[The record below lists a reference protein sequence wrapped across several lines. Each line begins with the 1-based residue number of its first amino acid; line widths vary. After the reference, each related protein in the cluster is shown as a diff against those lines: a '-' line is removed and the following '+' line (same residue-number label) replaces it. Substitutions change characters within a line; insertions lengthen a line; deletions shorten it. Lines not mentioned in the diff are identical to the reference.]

1 MQIRDKVVLITGASR
16 GIGLAC
22 AQELNKRG
30 AKVILANRGPDSELK
45 SHFKHPENVELV
57 TLDLSSGESIDSLA
71 QKILQEGRL
80 DILFNNAGQLTG
92 GLLEEQPV
100 DDILNMY
107 QVNLVG
113 TVHLTRLL
121 LPALLKRPEGKVI
134 FNASVSGVMSLP
146 CASTYAS
153 SKNALVALARS
164 LQIELK
170 KTNVSTLTL
179 ITPGIKTRMF
189 DKIPKLYGDYMD
201 VSNLS
206 SISPEKYALLVAK
219 AIEDDKLEYWP
230 KGSVA
235 VALFLSQHF
244 QTLFRFL
251 ASLSF
256 KRNS

>member
-1 MQIRDKVVLITGASR
+1 MQIRDKVILITGASR

-22 AQELNKRG
+22 AQELNRRG
-30 AKVILANRGPDSELK
+30 ATVLLANRKPAEELK
-45 SHFKHPENVELV
+45 EHFKFPENVELFQA
-57 TLDLSSGESIDSLA
+57 DLSSHESIETLA
-71 QKILQEGRL
+71 QEIQERGGL

-100 DDILNMY
+100 ERLLSMY

-121 LPALLKRPEGKVI
+121 LPTLLKRAESKII

-170 KTNVSTLTL
+170 GTNTSTLTL

-189 DKIPKLYGDYMD
+189 DEIPKLYGEYMD
-201 VSNLS
+201 VSKLS
-206 SISPEKYALLVAK
+206 SITPEKYAQLISQS
-219 AIEDDKLEYWP
+219 IEDDRLEFWP
-230 KGSVA
+230 KGTVSI
-235 VALFLSQHF
+235 ALFLAHYF
-244 QTLFRFL
+244 PFLFRWL
-251 ASLSF
+251 AGLSF
-256 KRNS
+256 NR